1 MASFHLISSQFDM
14 TGDTAGPCGA
24 RESSGSERRRGQLA
38 RCKDRRQSPTLL
50 QTETEGSSAPPVAHV
65 SCPRT
70 SGPGRQL
77 QRTCELGSG
86 EEEPESAE
94 AWHTKAP
101 GGREGEKEREPVK
114 TKVLGKKSRGQS
126 PLTLRVKNPFNVKF
140 HLSPNRRH
148 PWLEPLS
155 QLPSL
160 SRLIRASWQWN
171 RGCVLTALPTCCR
184 WTFLFEI

>member
-14 TGDTAGPCGA
+14 TGDMAGPCGA
-24 RESSGSERRRGQLA
+24 RGSSGSERRRGQLA
-38 RCKDRRQSPTLL
+38 RCKDQRQSPTLL

-86 EEEPESAE
+86 EGEPESAE
-94 AWHTKAP
+94 ARHTKAP

-126 PLTLRVKNPFNVKF
+126 PLTLRLKNPFNVKF
-140 HLSPNRRH
+140 HLSPNR
-148 PWLEPLS
+148 PVPLAGAAVPAPLLVTTDPRFMAVE
-155 QLPSL
+155 QGL
-160 SRLIRASWQWN
+160 RADGPPDMLHVDIS
-171 RGCVLTALPTCCR
+171 V
-184 WTFLFEI
+184 